1 MHFNG
6 FIDLPSS
13 PKQRTKREM
22 GLHCFSVD
30 FQRLNESINRLIGL
44 VVEQVIQ
51 PGEIFVKNIL
61 RLSWREFYGT

>member
-13 PKQRTKREM
+13 PEQRTKRKM
-22 GLHCFSVD
+22 RLHGFSVD
-30 FQRLNESINRLIGL
+30 FQSLNEGINRLIGL

-51 PGEIFVKNIL
+51 PGEIFVKNIP
-61 RLSWREFYGT
+61 RLPWPEYYGT